1 MGAGFSIKAKG
12 KSEAE
17 ILIYEDI
24 GESWFGGVTA
34 KQFAE
39 DLKAVG
45 AVDTVHVRINSAGG
59 DVFTGLAIY
68 RVLVE
73 HRARVVVH
81 IDGLAASIA
90 SVIAMAGDE
99 IEIAEAG
106 FVMVHDAWA
115 VAIGNAEDM
124 RTMAGLLDT
133 TSNSIRDVYVA
144 RTGLAAADV
153 EALMDA
159 ETWMTAAEA
168 VEKGFA
174 GSIAKN
180 LRMAARVDPEKHKFR
195 NTPLA
200 LAGTPNRDAA
210 QERIAALRAK
220 MKRAA

>member
-39 DLKAVG
+39 DLKDVG

-68 RVLVE
+68 RILVE
-73 HRARVVVH
+73 HKARVVVH

-106 FVMVHDAWA
+106 FIMVHDAWA
-115 VAIGNAEDM
+115 VAVGNAEDM

-144 RTGLAAADV
+144 RTGLAVADV
-153 EALMDA
+153 ETLMDA

-180 LRMAARVDPEKHKFR
+180 LRLAARIDPEKHKFR
-195 NTPLA
+195 NTPTA
-200 LAGTPNRDAA
+200 LVGTPNRDAA
-210 QERIAALRAK
+210 KERIASLRAK

>member
-1 MGAGFSIKAKG
+1 MGNGFSIKAKG

-24 GESWFGGVTA
+24 GDSWFGGVTA
-34 KQFAE
+34 KQFSE

-45 AVDTVHVRINSAGG
+45 AVDTIHVRINSAGG

-68 RVLVE
+68 RNLVE
-73 HRARVVVH
+73 HKARVIVH
-81 IDGLAASIA
+81 IDGFAASIA

-99 IEIAEAG
+99 IEISEAA
-106 FVMVHDAWA
+106 FLMIHDAWA
-115 VAIGNAEDM
+115 VAIGNADDM

-133 TSNSIRDVYVA
+133 TSNSIRDVYCA
-144 RTGLAAADV
+144 RTGLSASAVDD
-153 EALMDA
+153 LMDA

-174 GSIAKN
+174 TRMAEN
-180 LRMAARVDPEKHKFR
+180 LRIAAHVDPDKFKFR
-195 NTPLA
+195 NTPAA
-200 LAGTPNRDAA
+200 LLGTPNVDATR
-210 QERIAALRAK
+210 ERIAALRAK